1 MHSTGFVVCV
11 PQPWHALLLIVM
23 AITHQLDRRNIRWQ
37 KSHQLLEYPG
47 RTAFATSAHNLG
59 K

>member
-11 PQPWHALLLIVM
+11 PQPWHALLLIVI

-37 KSHQLLEYPG
+37 KFHPLLEHPSC
-47 RTAFATSAHNLG
+47 TASATSAHNLDT
-59 K
+59 

>member
-23 AITHQLDRRNIRWQ
+23 AITHPLDRKNTGSQ
-37 KSHQLLEYPG
+37 KSHLPLEYPD

>member
-23 AITHQLDRRNIRWQ
+23 AITHQLDRRNTRRQ
-37 KSHQLLEYPG
+37 KFHQLLEHPNC
-47 RTAFATSAHNLG
+47 TAFATSAHNLDM
-59 K
+59 

>member
-23 AITHQLDRRNIRWQ
+23 AITHQLDRKNIRRQ
-37 KSHQLLEYPG
+37 KSHPLPELLG
-47 RTAFATSAHNLG
+47 CTASATSAHNPG

>member
-1 MHSTGFVVCV
+1 MQSTGFVVGV

-23 AITHQLDRRNIRWQ
+23 AITHQLDRKNIRRQ
-37 KSHQLLEYPG
+37 KSHPLPELPG
-47 RTAFATSAHNLG
+47 CTAFATSVHNLG

>member
-1 MHSTGFVVCV
+1 MHSTGFVVGV

-37 KSHQLLEYPG
+37 KSHQLLEHPSC
-47 RTAFATSAHNLG
+47 TAFATSAHNPDT
-59 K
+59 

>member
-1 MHSTGFVVCV
+1 MHSTGFVVGV

-23 AITHQLDRRNIRWQ
+23 AITHQLDRRNTGLQ
-37 KSHQLLEYPG
+37 KFHLPLEYPG

>member
-23 AITHQLDRRNIRWQ
+23 AIRKNEHVKIQVSDEVCA
-37 KSHQLLEYPG
+37 SG
-47 RTAFATSAHNLG
+47 SASQHLQAAPLQR
-59 K
+59 